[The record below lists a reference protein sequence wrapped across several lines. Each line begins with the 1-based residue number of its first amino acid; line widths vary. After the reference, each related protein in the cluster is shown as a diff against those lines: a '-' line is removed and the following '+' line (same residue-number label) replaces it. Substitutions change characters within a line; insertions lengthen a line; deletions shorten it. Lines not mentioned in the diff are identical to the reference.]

1 MVNELEHTSGG
12 MTAIKRLMAMNLGLI
27 ALQPISAGFWLSG
40 YEHASGIHALV
51 AVALQLVAFIQG
63 VTAVVLWRRRR
74 VSARGAGLCV
84 GLFVMI
90 FLEAW
95 AGRKGEYWLHLPMGV
110 GILVWLRETVR
121 HRMALSPWI

>member
-12 MTAIKRLMAMNLGLI
+12 SMAIKRLMAINLGLI
-27 ALQPISAGFWLSG
+27 VLQPISAGLWLSG
-40 YEHASGIHALV
+40 YEHARAIHAFV
-51 AVALQLVAFIQG
+51 AVALQLVAFILG

-74 VSARGAGLCV
+74 VSARVAGLCV
-84 GLFVMI
+84 GMFVMV

-121 HRMALSPWI
+121 PRPRIH

>member
-1 MVNELEHTSGG
+1 MVIELEHTSGL
-12 MTAIKRLMAMNLGLI
+12 MAIKRLMAINLGLI

-40 YEHASGIHALV
+40 YEHSSAIHAGG

-74 VSARGAGLCV
+74 VSARVAGLCV
-84 GLFVMI
+84 GLFVMV

-110 GILVWLRETVR
+110 GILVWLHETVR
-121 HRMALSPWI
+121 HRRIL

>member
-1 MVNELEHTSGG
+1 MVNGLEHTNDLPV
-12 MTAIKRLMAMNLGLI
+12 TVKRLTLVSLGLI

-40 YEHASGIHALV
+40 YEHSSTIHAVV
-51 AVALQLVAFIQG
+51 AVLLQLVAFAQS

-74 VSARGAGLCV
+74 ITARVAGACV
-84 GLFVMI
+84 ALLVLV

-121 HRMALSPWI
+121 RRPRIQ

>member
-1 MVNELEHTSGG
+1 MVSELEHTSGG
-12 MTAIKRLMAMNLGLI
+12 SMAIKRLMAVSLGLI
-27 ALQPISAGFWLSG
+27 ALQPISAGFWFSG
-40 YEHASGIHALV
+40 YEHASGIHAF
-51 AVALQLVAFIQG
+51 VALGLLLVVFIQG

-74 VSARGAGLCV
+74 VTARVAGLCV
-84 GLFVMI
+84 GLFVMV

-121 HRMALSPWI
+121 PRPRIH